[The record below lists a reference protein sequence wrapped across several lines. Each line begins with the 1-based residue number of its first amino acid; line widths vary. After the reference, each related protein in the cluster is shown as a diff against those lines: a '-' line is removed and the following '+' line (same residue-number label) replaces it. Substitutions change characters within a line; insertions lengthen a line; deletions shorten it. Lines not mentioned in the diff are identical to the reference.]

1 MDVVLE
7 LDIRLYQEETETI
20 LLDIYTPKLECIP
33 RRETQMLEQ
42 LVVRNA
48 AKCRISDDEMP
59 FYSMETV
66 IPFSQMIEGEQ
77 VNGQYGYQLQ
87 ADLEQLSM
95 MMLDSSEIEVKVVL
109 NLNALLV
116 MQWEEDLIQEIQT
129 REPDQKKLEELPG
142 IVCYVV
148 QPRDTLWDIAKMF
161 YTTMEAIRK
170 LNDLGEGEVKPR
182 QTLLVVKNSGCN

>member
-1 MDVVLE
+1 
-7 LDIRLYQEETETI
+7 
-20 LLDIYTPKLECIP
+20 
-33 RRETQMLEQ
+33 
-42 LVVRNA
+42 
-48 AKCRISDDEMP
+48 
-59 FYSMETV
+59 METV

-129 REPDQKKLEELPG
+129 REPESEKTGRTAWNRMLCGTAQG
-142 IVCYVV
+142 YSVG
-148 QPRDTLWDIAKMF
+148 IAKSL
-161 YTTMEAIRK
+161 YY
-170 LNDLGEGEVKPR
+170 NGGYPG
-182 QTLLVVKNSGCN
+182 N

>member
-1 MDVVLE
+1 
-7 LDIRLYQEETETI
+7 
-20 LLDIYTPKLECIP
+20 
-33 RRETQMLEQ
+33 
-42 LVVRNA
+42 
-48 AKCRISDDEMP
+48 
-59 FYSMETV
+59 METV

-129 REPDQKKLEELPG
+129 REPDQKKLEELP
-142 IVCYVV
+142 
-148 QPRDTLWDIAKMF
+148 
-161 YTTMEAIRK
+161 E
-170 LNDLGEGEVKPR
+170 
-182 QTLLVVKNSGCN
+182 

>member
-1 MDVVLE
+1 MHRAEHGIQVEGIVQVR
-7 LDIRLYQEETETI
+7 ILYS
-20 LLDIYTPKLECIP
+20 
-33 RRETQMLEQ
+33 
-42 LVVRNA
+42 
-48 AKCRISDDEMP
+48 ISDDEMP

-95 MMLDSSEIEVKVVL
+95 MMLDSSEIEVKVIL

-129 REPDQKKLEELPG
+129 REPDQKKLENCLESYAMWYSPG
-142 IVCYVV
+142 ILCGIL
-148 QPRDTLWDIAKMF
+148 QKCFILQWRL
-161 YTTMEAIRK
+161 
-170 LNDLGEGEVKPR
+170 
-182 QTLLVVKNSGCN
+182 SGN